1 MTLLGKKRGR
11 PSGGGRE
18 LNKEIHLRMSE
29 DEAKLLDYISEKMKL
44 SKSRVLRLLIYLQ
57 YERLK
62 KLN

>member
-11 PSGGGRE
+11 PSDGGRE
-18 LNKEIHLRMSE
+18 LNKDFHLRMSE

>member
-18 LNKEIHLRMSE
+18 LNKEFHLRMSE